1 MSLDADAL
9 YRLLPAVY
17 RLRDEAGGKPLHQLL
32 DLISQEL
39 AGLEENLEQ
48 LYDDQF
54 IETCADWAAPY
65 IGELIGYRALHGV
78 APRIASPRAE
88 VANTIGFRR
97 RKGTA
102 LMLEELAFSVT
113 DWPAH
118 AVEFFEQLATTQY
131 MKHLRPHA
139 PATANLR
146 SQQAMLSL
154 GGAFDTVAHTAEMR
168 RPEVGG
174 RYNIPNIGLFL
185 WRLAAHELRDLP
197 LIAQTGDATGR
208 KFRLNPLG
216 ADLPLFRAPRPE
228 RDIDHLAE
236 AANVPDPLRIR
247 ELARQVGLD
256 LAADESVA
264 AAADYGAGRS
274 VVLTRNGDV
283 LPLRKLDDVTPDD
296 PDKETRVR
304 IADLRDVLD
313 GSGNVI
319 GWAHED
325 ALRARHIALDP
336 ERGRVLLGT
345 GWVSEHAASPIR
357 ATFHYGFSLDI
368 GGGDYERTPA
378 NVKDLTAPQLVV
390 TGGAPLAPDLLT
402 LGTSGGRLLIGDS
415 STYAETPIFEVPA
428 AGADQGR
435 TVVVGAR
442 NEFRPL
448 IAAGGEVTL
457 EIGANGTLI
466 LDGLVISGGALRLPP
481 APDNEKRTLV
491 LRDCTLVPGGTL
503 NEDGSPATSGAA
515 SLIIEHPFTEVRLE
529 RCITGPLQVIGDA
542 AASVTLTDCI
552 VDAAGEGLT
561 AYGGIAAGSPGAE
574 ITLEQC
580 TVIGVLDTELLRLG
594 SNCIFMAPTRVARR
608 QEGCLRFSFVPEGSI
623 TPRRF
628 HCLPDATYPKA
639 RPQFTSLRYADP
651 GYCQLRSSTHRAI
664 RQGAH
669 DGGEMGV
676 MHALHQPQR
685 ETNLRI
691 RLDEYLRFGLR
702 AGLFYAT

>member
-1 MSLDADAL
+1 MSLDADTL
-9 YRLLPAVY
+9 YRLLPAVH

-78 APRIASPRAE
+78 AARIASPRAE
-88 VANTIGFRR
+88 VANTIRVRR

-102 LMLEELAFSVT
+102 LMLEELALSVT

-131 MKHLRPHA
+131 LKHLRPHA

-154 GGAFDTVAHTAEMR
+154 GGAFNTVACTAEVR
-168 RPEVGG
+168 RPEIGG

-185 WRLAAHELRDLP
+185 WRLAPYELRNLP
-197 LIAQTGDATGR
+197 LVAQPGDATGR
-208 KFRLNPLG
+208 KFRVNPLG
-216 ADLPLFRAPRPE
+216 ADQPLFRAPRPE
-228 RDIDHLAE
+228 PDIDHLAE
-236 AANVPDPLRIR
+236 AANVPEPLRVR
-247 ELARQVGLD
+247 EFARQVR
-256 LAADESVA
+256 LATTTDQAVA

-274 VVLTRNGDV
+274 VVLTRLGSV
-283 LPLRKLDDVTPDD
+283 LPLREAGVAPPDD
-296 PDKETRVR
+296 SDKLRVVR
-304 IADLRDVLD
+304 IADLRDILD
-313 GSGNVI
+313 GGGNVI

-325 ALRARHIALDP
+325 DLAARHVALDP
-336 ERGRVLLGT
+336 ERGRVLLGAD
-345 GWVSEHAASPIR
+345 WVADHASSPIA
-357 ATFHYGFSLDI
+357 ATYHYGFSRDI

-378 NVKDLTAPQLVV
+378 DVKDLAAPQLTVE
-390 TGGAPLAPDLLT
+390 GGATLAPHLLT
-402 LGTSGGRLLIGDS
+402 FATSGGRLLIGDS
-415 STYAETPIFEVPA
+415 RTYAETPVFEVPDA
-428 AGADQGR
+428 AADQGR
-435 TVVVGAR
+435 MVVVGAR
-442 NEFRPL
+442 NGCRPL
-448 IAAGGEVTL
+448 IAATGDLTL
-457 EIGANGTLI
+457 EIGANGTLV
-466 LDGLVISGGALRLPP
+466 LDGLAISGGALKLP
-481 APDNEKRTLV
+481 AAVDNEKRTLV
-491 LRDCTLVPGGTL
+491 LRDCTLVPGATL
-503 NEDGSPATSGAA
+503 KDDGSPASPGAA
-515 SLIIEHPFTEVRLE
+515 SLVIEHPFTEVRLE
-529 RCITGPLQVIGDA
+529 RCITGALQVIADA
-542 AASVTLTDCI
+542 AASVKLTDCI

-561 AYGGIAAGSPGAE
+561 AYGGATSARGAE
-574 ITLEQC
+574 ITLEDC
-580 TVIGVLDTELLRLG
+580 TVIGVLNTELLRLG
-594 SNCIFMAPTRVARR
+594 SNCIFTEPLNAARR
-608 QEGCLRFSFVPEGSI
+608 QEGCLRFSFVPEGSV

-628 HCLPDATYPKA
+628 HCLPDTAYPKA
-639 RPQFTSLRYADP
+639 HPQFTSLRYADP
-651 GYCQLRSSTHRAI
+651 GYCQLRASTHRAI
-664 RQGAH
+664 REGAH